1 MNLTKT
7 TYIMWPSSPYAHMH
21 IMGRPALKSRQIQHA
36 QTVPLEASR
45 DAIRNRPTF

>member
-21 IMGRPALKSRQIQHA
+21 IMGRPALKSR
-36 QTVPLEASR
+36 P
-45 DAIRNRPTF
+45 NPTRSNSSVRSKQGCHS